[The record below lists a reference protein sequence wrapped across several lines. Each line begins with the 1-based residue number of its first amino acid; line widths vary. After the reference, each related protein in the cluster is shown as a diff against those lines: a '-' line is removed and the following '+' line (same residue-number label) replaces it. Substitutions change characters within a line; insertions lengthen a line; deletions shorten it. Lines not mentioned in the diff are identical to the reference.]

1 MKSKL
6 NRLVLVLVV
15 VLVSLA
21 LTSLAFAQPSAWNL
35 VVDTGSGAIDLSAEM
50 EMTVSVSF
58 SATVAADNVLVLCSV
73 QSGQITTMSP
83 GLYPLGANGA
93 VWSGDMVAA
102 ESFTLTIHPSA
113 WPETHVPCV
122 IVQAGQAQ
130 HAVTGTIAVTPHQSW
145 LTILLNNYAAP
156 AAPQTLEVS
165 NPDGGWIT
173 SYSGN
178 SYAEALAGAGQTPFY
193 NEETF
198 QGGWFRSLRWNW
210 PENRIFVVARS
221 YLEFDT
227 TALPVGSVI
236 NDVTLSLIV
245 KNTDTGVIGDFSIH
259 QGTWVSLPDAL
270 QAWDA
275 WQPAM
280 LAYQTAVV
288 SGTVVNLTLPVTSVV
303 AGGVTKLALRLQPE
317 DVPPESSVRVYANEF
332 PRPTATLRITYLE
345 TAQ

>member
-50 EMTVSVSF
+50 AMTVSVSF
-58 SATVAADNVLVLCSV
+58 SATAAADNVLVVCSV
-73 QSGQITTMSP
+73 QSGQINAMSP

-93 VWSGDMVAA
+93 VWVGDVVATA
-102 ESFTLTIHPSA
+102 SFTLTIHPSA

-130 HAVTGTIAVTPHQSW
+130 YAVTGTIAVAPHQSW
-145 LTILLNNYAAP
+145 LTMLFNNYAA
-156 AAPQTLEVS
+156 AAVPQTLEVS
-165 NPDGGWIT
+165 NPGGGWIT
-173 SYSGN
+173 SYSDN

-193 NEETF
+193 NEETYR
-198 QGGWFRSLRWNW
+198 GGWFRSLRWSW
-210 PENRIFVVARS
+210 PENRVYMVMRS

-227 TALPVGSVI
+227 TALPVDSAI
-236 NDVTLSLIV
+236 SDVTLSLVV
-245 KNTDTGVIGDFSIH
+245 KNTDTGQIGDFSIH
-259 QGTWVSLPDAL
+259 QGTWSALPDAVH
-270 QAWDA
+270 AWNA
-275 WQPAM
+275 WQPEM

-317 DVPPESSVRVYANEF
+317 NVPPDPATRTYANEF
-332 PRPTATLRITYLE
+332 PRPTAALRITYLE
-345 TAQ
+345 PVP